1 MSQYLPTVT
10 AEDVYIPDARPKGDG
25 GRLRKLYKTSRLLIA
40 FLQHPGMAEGL
51 NSEDFPGGQIA
62 PTIESHLSLAKGM
75 LNRTVRELAAIGIV
89 EYTPKPGRG
98 IQRIVIAD
106 AWRRPAEPEPD
117 DGGVV
122 DDAADS
128 TDKNVGSVN
137 GVTEVAAKSSVP
149 EEAESNWSSANGAA
163 SNRLTMTQAGD
174 DYVARGAEDI
184 IAELALER
192 DAAALPAEISNLL
205 ALLVAATK
213 VHLLPRKVDRDKV
226 QDRIGRLLEQY
237 QAEKR
242 RRVRAEEDRDRYKEK
257 VKSLESELARAQRN
271 ISEMAAQRRL
281 EISEL
286 TAEIRAEL
294 LGRELQEAP
303 RSR

>member
-1 MSQYLPTVT
+1 
-10 AEDVYIPDARPKGDG
+10 
-25 GRLRKLYKTSRLLIA
+25 
-40 FLQHPGMAEGL
+40 
-51 NSEDFPGGQIA
+51 
-62 PTIESHLSLAKGM
+62 
-75 LNRTVRELAAIGIV
+75 
-89 EYTPKPGRG
+89 
-98 IQRIVIAD
+98 
-106 AWRRPAEPEPD
+106 
-117 DGGVV
+117 
-122 DDAADS
+122 
-128 TDKNVGSVN
+128 
-137 GVTEVAAKSSVP
+137 
-149 EEAESNWSSANGAA
+149 
-163 SNRLTMTQAGD
+163 
-174 DYVARGAEDI
+174 
-184 IAELALER
+184 
-192 DAAALPAEISNLL
+192 
-205 ALLVAATK
+205 LVAATK